1 MGPDTPVPF
10 LSLMRE
16 GCTSIFT
23 NVQEVLDEIPS
34 SIFTPVVIQTDHYS
48 YKKKSLNGKIQ
59 LTFAANRGVRK
70 GFSLLANVFN
80 QLDDTFHLN
89 IIGDWERDLHLL
101 KNKPFTYYGPLP
113 PEDLTS
119 VYQQTHVF
127 LYTGTQDQFA
137 LDGFPV
143 TAAANA
149 MFTGCLLI
157 STNPRN
163 DRLTLVAGKDYLEVE
178 AMSYSFV
185 NVLNWVK
192 DNTEAAMKIGETGAI
207 TIRKLF
213 DCKEVVKKK
222 IHHIFQS

>member
-1 MGPDTPVPF
+1 M
-10 LSLMRE
+10 
-16 GCTSIFT
+16 
-23 NVQEVLDEIPS
+23 
-34 SIFTPVVIQTDHYS
+34 
-48 YKKKSLNGKIQ
+48 
-59 LTFAANRGVRK
+59 
-70 GFSLLANVFN
+70 ANVFN

-89 IIGDWERDLHLL
+89 IINDWERDLHLL

-113 PEDLTS
+113 PEELTS

-137 LDGFPV
+137 LDGFTV
-143 TAAANA
+143 TAAAVA
-149 MFTGCLLI
+149 MSTGCLLI

-185 NVLNWVK
+185 NVLNWIK

-222 IHHIFQS
+222 INHIFQS